1 MIKRFIGWILS
12 KFIKD
17 PDLQG
22 LMVDLSAYTPMDRYS
37 DFRTTF
43 GTPAGQ
49 RTLTQ
54 ILLWGR
60 VNKSVFSKDPG
71 TMAMMVGE
79 NNLALKIVAGLQVPA
94 ALPTERRKR

>member
-1 MIKRFIGWILS
+1 MMKRFIGWILS

-17 PDLQG
+17 PDFQG
-22 LMVDLSAYTPMDRYS
+22 LMVNLSAYTPMDRYS
-37 DFRTTF
+37 DFKKVF

-49 RTLTQ
+49 RVLTQ

-60 VNKSVFSKDPG
+60 VNKTVFDKEP
-71 TMAMMVGE
+71 TVMALKEGE
-79 NNLALKIVAGLQVPA
+79 RNMALKIVAGLQVPA